1 MCTREAVSLVQA
13 NLVKGYEFQKNTYL
27 LLTNEDFDSVKVGVE
42 GPTARKRTVAYFTRY
57 RSLPEAGING
67 GQNYRLVLC
76 SYYVL
81 LHVRPPICGVQ
92 YDVSKTSLG

>member
-1 MCTREAVSLVQA
+1 MLALITHGSTA
-13 NLVKGYEFQKNTYL
+13 GYRPTDL
-27 LLTNEDFDSVKVGVE
+27 SVATMAELGVE

-76 SYYVL
+76 SY
-81 LHVRPPICGVQ
+81 
-92 YDVSKTSLG
+92 